1 MTATSI
7 VDGRG
12 PVGAWRLGAW
22 RRGLVAALVAALA
35 TGGFAAAAAP
45 APAQAPEPT
54 PAPAHAAPFLWEV
67 PGPKAR
73 HFLLG
78 SVHLLPASAYP
89 LPAALEQAYGATL
102 AIVLEADLADLA
114 APELQGRM
122 LGAARED
129 RAGGLKARIGKPL
142 YAKLQ
147 KRAAALGMPTPVC
160 DEFRAWFC
168 ALALELYPLQQAQFT
183 MEHGLDNYFFAR
195 ARDDGRPIAGLE
207 SAEFQVNLF
216 ATMPEALS
224 KQLLAATLEETTYT
238 AQSPQELYRIWRAG
252 DVATLDKL
260 MKDLRQRYPELSQLL
275 LTGRN
280 RAWLPR
286 LTEALRS
293 DVPHL
298 VVVGAAHFVGPE
310 GLLALLKAQGFEP
323 KPAEGVIELAEPPE
337 NSGSNSGS
345 DP

>member
-1 MTATSI
+1 VPCQAGAMSTVAPHAKQTLTRRVGCALEAT
-7 VDGRG
+7 
-12 PVGAWRLGAW
+12 LGA
-22 RRGLVAALVAALA
+22 
-35 TGGFAAAAAP
+35 P
-45 APAQAPEPT
+45 AE
-54 PAPAHAAPFLWEV
+54 
-67 PGPKAR
+67 
-73 HFLLG
+73 
-78 SVHLLPASAYP
+78 
-89 LPAALEQAYGATL
+89 
-102 AIVLEADLADLA
+102 IVLSVAVARAD
-114 APELQGRM
+114 G
-122 LGAARED
+122 
-129 RAGGLKARIGKPL
+129 
-142 YAKLQ
+142 
-147 KRAAALGMPTPVC
+147 
-160 DEFRAWFC
+160 
-168 ALALELYPLQQAQFT
+168 LELEESLVVT
-183 MEHGLDNYFFAR
+183 L
-195 ARDDGRPIAGLE
+195 DGRPIAGLE